1 MKIVQMLVEAGANV
15 NAKDDESNTPLHE
28 AAQSLNEDIFLSKG
42 ADPKAINCR
51 YETPLHLSQIGV
63 YFHMAIISS
72 KKMWNLQ
79 TENAIRINNKFK
91 QLKQAIEEREKSAKK
106 TRLLLAEGVD
116 IEAEDEDGKR
126 PLMMAAFANNTNSMK
141 VLLDKGANVNAV
153 DKNGWSVLIWAC
165 AMGQLEAV
173 KLLKQYGSAFDPRDE
188 FLVCHFHLANTI
200 DEQKIRD
207 CLLGTTTAT
216 KKRKHV

>member
-1 MKIVQMLVEAGANV
+1 MDKL
-15 NAKDDESNTPLHE
+15 
-28 AAQSLNEDIFLSKG
+28 
-42 ADPKAINCR
+42 
-51 YETPLHLSQIGV
+51 
-63 YFHMAIISS
+63 
-72 KKMWNLQ
+72 WNLQ
-79 TENAIRINNKFK
+79 TENAIRINNKLNR
-91 QLKQAIEEREKSAKK
+91 QELKQAKEEREKSAKK

-116 IEAEDEDGKR
+116 IEAEDVNGKR
-126 PLMMAAFANNTNSMK
+126 PLMMAAFANNTDSMK

-153 DKNGWSVLIWAC
+153 DKNGWSALIWAC

-188 FLVCHFHLANTI
+188 FLVCHFHFANTI